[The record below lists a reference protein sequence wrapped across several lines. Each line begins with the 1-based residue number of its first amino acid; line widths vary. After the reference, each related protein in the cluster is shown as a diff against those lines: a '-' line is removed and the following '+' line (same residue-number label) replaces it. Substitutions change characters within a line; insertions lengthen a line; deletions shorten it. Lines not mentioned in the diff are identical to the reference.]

1 MNAPMTPRRRSS
13 PLLPLAAALA
23 VLAILAAGFVYL
35 RAQRPAAPA
44 AAGPGIA
51 LEGATIGG
59 PFRLT
64 DQNGRTVTD
73 ADLRGRYALIYF
85 GYSFCP
91 DICPTDL
98 QRLSQAL
105 AAFEREAPALGRRVE
120 PVFVTVDPERDT
132 PAVLSAYAANFH
144 PRLRALTGDAAAIAA
159 AKKAY
164 RVYAVRRA
172 DASATDYMM
181 DHSAFTYLFGPD
193 GKPIAGLD
201 SRGSADELRRMLEAY
216 VR

>member
-1 MNAPMTPRRRSS
+1 MPPRRRTIQ
-13 PLLPLAAALA
+13 PALIAALGLF
-23 VLAILAAGFVYL
+23 VLIAGGFLWL

-44 AAGPGIA
+44 PAAPGIA
-51 LEGATIGG
+51 LEGARVGG

-64 DQNGRTVTD
+64 DQTGRTVTD

-91 DICPTDL
+91 DVCPTDL
-98 QRLSQAL
+98 QRMSQAL
-105 AAFEREAPALGRRVE
+105 AAFEREAPERGRQVQ

-132 PAVLSAYAANFH
+132 PAALKAYAANFH
-144 PRLRALTGDAAAIAA
+144 PRLWALTGDTGAIEQ

-164 RVYAVRRA
+164 LVYAARRRSDGA
-172 DASATDYMM
+172 AGYLM
-181 DHSAFTYLFGPD
+181 DHSSITYLFGPD
-193 GKPIAGLD
+193 GKPLAGLD
-201 SRGSADELRRMLEAY
+201 SRGTADELRRVLEAY